1 MQLSLK
7 VKVFLRHKHFKSCIM
22 AMYLKH
28 LNKQFLTYVHLWMEW
43 KFVPCT
49 ECEDFFLQFMLMYW
63 LFKASLMFASLHLVL
78 IFIVNTVYILIS
90 LIKSTSLD
98 CISLCCCCFHF
109 RSFRALS
116 YDAFIQLVFI
126 VNITRIW
133 ISFVQIKLKLYRL
146 LVVVVFVVVV

>member
-1 MQLSLK
+1 MHHGH
-7 VKVFLRHKHFKSCIM
+7 VFKAFEQTIFNLRTSV
-22 AMYLKH
+22 
-28 LNKQFLTYVHLWMEW
+28 NGMEICSMHW
-43 KFVPCT
+43 VPG
-49 ECEDFFLQFMLMYW
+49 FFFQFMLMYW